1 MDGDAVGAPGCAAPQ
16 EPAQLPFC
24 PDRPEPSHRKVRE
37 RLEER
42 FRPRADREPA
52 LRQKRADRARDEV
65 GERPVPSLQ
74 IEHQLGLGSR
84 LQQQLVEA
92 QAPGPR
98 CGESPAVPE
107 ERQRADAL
115 EVPNVDP
122 ASEEA
127 EISFDERDAETF
139 GVAQRVEMVAS
150 AVRDHERPSGA
161 HGRDRVHCRPR

>member
-1 MDGDAVGAPGCAAPQ
+1 MDGDAVGAPGRAALQ
-16 EPAQLPFC
+16 ESAQLPLGS
-24 PDRPEPSHRKVRE
+24 DRPESSHRKVGE

-42 FRPRADREPA
+42 FRPRADREPP
-52 LRQKRADRARDEV
+52 LRQERGDVACDEV
-65 GERPVPSLQ
+65 GERRVPSLQ

-127 EISFDERDAETF
+127 EISLDERDAETF

-150 AVRDHERPSGA
+150 AVRDHERPSGRR
-161 HGRDRVHCRPR
+161 GRDRVHCLPR